1 MKKVILTSVIC
12 LLINI
17 CGYTQTKQESIK
29 ELFRLMKMES
39 SVDEIFT
46 NMIPGMFSQM
56 QKQNKDSISNERSTE
71 ISESFMQ
78 EAKEMSIKMINE
90 DMVALYDKYFTQNE
104 INDLIIFYKTP
115 SGQKFIEVSPDI
127 QIDLMTVMGQKYIP
141 EIRKSLESKIKESNT
156 NGRK

>member
-1 MKKVILTSVIC
+1 
-12 LLINI
+12 
-17 CGYTQTKQESIK
+17 
-29 ELFRLMKMES
+29 MKMES

-141 EIRKSLESKIKESNT
+141 EIRKSLESKTKSLWIENP
-156 NGRK
+156 